1 MSELRLERVDPF
13 DGPGFDRY
21 HAVYE
26 AVVLADR
33 GPTADAWGR
42 EESRTKLQH
51 AGGVVERRAWS
62 AVVGDETVGAMWL
75 ELPLKDSTHRAE
87 LAVQVLPAHRR
98 RGYGSRMLA
107 HLESQAG
114 VAGRTTLGAEVWWP
128 WELGAEGVG
137 SPGLGFAHAHGFE
150 VALTDVR
157 RVLSLPVAPA
167 RLHEL
172 GAAAA
177 RHHGGYELRS
187 FVGPVPTEL
196 EVGWAS
202 LDVLVET
209 EAPTGGLDIETPE
222 PDVAAVRESERLL
235 AEQGRTSFGTVALAP
250 DGTGVGMTHIVVSS
264 EDGKAYQWGTLV
276 LREHRGHRLGT
287 ALKVANLQMLQR
299 RMPGVPSVSTY
310 NAEVNAH
317 MINVNEALGFR
328 AVEWLGELQRRR

>member
-1 MSELRLERVDPF
+1 MSELRIERVDPF

-33 GPTADAWGR
+33 GPTPDAWGR
-42 EESRTKLQH
+42 EESRKQLQQ
-51 AGGVVERRAWS
+51 ASDVVERRAW
-62 AVVGDETVGAMWL
+62 AAAVGDETVGAMWL
-75 ELPLKDSTHRAE
+75 AMPLQDNIHRAE
-87 LAVQVLPAHRR
+87 LAVHVLPPYRR
-98 RGYGSRMLA
+98 RGHGSRMLA
-107 HLESQAG
+107 RLESEA
-114 VAGRTTLGAEVWWP
+114 VLAGRTTLGTEVWWP
-128 WELGAEGVG
+128 WDLGIEGVG
-137 SPGLGFAHAHGFE
+137 SPGLGFARAHGFE

-157 RVLSLPVAPA
+157 RVLDLPVAPA
-167 RLHEL
+167 RLDEL

-177 RHHGGYELRS
+177 RHRRGYELRS
-187 FVGPVPTEL
+187 FVGPVPGEL
-196 EVGWAS
+196 RLGWAT
-202 LDVLVET
+202 LDALVET
-209 EAPTGGLDIETPE
+209 EAPTGELDIEAPE
-222 PDVAAVRESERLL
+222 PDLARLQESEQLV
-235 AEQGRTSFGTVALAP
+235 AKQGRTSFGTVALAP
-250 DGTGVGMTHIVVSS
+250 DGAVVGMTHIVVSG

-328 AVEWLGELQRRR
+328 AVEWLGELQKRL